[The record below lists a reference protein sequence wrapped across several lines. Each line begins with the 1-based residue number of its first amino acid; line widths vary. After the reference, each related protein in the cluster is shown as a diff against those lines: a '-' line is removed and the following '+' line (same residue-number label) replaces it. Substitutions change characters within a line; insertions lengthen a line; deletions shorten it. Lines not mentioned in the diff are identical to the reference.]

1 MLVKICLWKKHL
13 NFNRTGGVGSMGTKG
28 RNGTAIRR
36 ENQEGMEPHTRQITA
51 KSPLWINEFNQQKK
65 SFVNAQNK
73 RENAL
78 KVLADTIV
86 FMEKLQ
92 ADRGQ

>member
-1 MLVKICLWKKHL
+1 
-13 NFNRTGGVGSMGTKG
+13 MGTEG

-36 ENQEGMEPHTRQITA
+36 ENQEGMELNTRQITA
-51 KSPLWINEFNQQKK
+51 KSPLWINEFNQQTE